1 MTASGRP
8 TSSRGHRAPRS
19 SRALTSVGGVG
30 ALHAVARSASE
41 ASGFATSAV
50 WRVASAGGV
59 RVLAWIWTRIL
70 TERLRVA
77 TMWWLNEKVAVR
89 VVAVVPG
96 PHGSVLAR
104 VRRGR
109 LVLPSVRLGR
119 DADPEASV
127 RALAR
132 DMCGVEAAGWVPV
145 DVVRRPRARLDA
157 VFLATTPRSIGGGG
171 TRCVAWIEPAVLRHH
186 DLARWLGVGTP

>member
-1 MTASGRP
+1 MTALR
-8 TSSRGHRAPRS
+8 R
-19 SRALTSVGGVG
+19 
-30 ALHAVARSASE
+30 E
-41 ASGFATSAV
+41 ASGGGGPAIHSSGNPARGGAGGASSPAGRTSSGDAGHASPAMWRATSTI
-50 WRVASAGGV
+50 GV
-59 RVLAWIWTRIL
+59 RVLAWIWTRVL

-119 DADPEASV
+119 DADPEATV
-127 RALAR
+127 RSLVRETCGLDAAR
-132 DMCGVEAAGWVPV
+132 WAPIDA
-145 DVVRRPRARLDA
+145 VRRSGAALDA
-157 VFLATTPRSIGGGG
+157 IFVAHASRPIGVRGRG
-171 TRCVAWIEPAVLRHH
+171 RVAWVAPATVRREGLP
-186 DLARWLGVGTP
+186 RWLEAGTP